1 MPTFKMK
8 TCEFVPT
15 GGTGTLA
22 TQNNESGFLAVIL
35 HFARRIVP
43 KGAAKPPTATPH
55 SHRLVLLWISG
66 YAMLALLAIVT
77 DALIPLVW
85 STPVELGGQGLSP
98 SIRRFAVVLRMY
110 DSSNLLSHAV
120 VHGAS
125 C

>member
-1 MPTFKMK
+1 MK

-43 KGAAKPPTATPH
+43 KGVAKPPTATRH

-66 YAMLALLAIVT
+66 YAMLALLTIVT

-85 STPVELGGQGLSP
+85 LTSVELGRLGLNP
-98 SIRRFAVVLRMY
+98 SIRRFAVVLWLY
-110 DSSNLLSHAV
+110 DSSNVLSHAV
-120 VHGAS
+120 VRGAS